1 MKYKLQFRLQSGQIP
16 SVSIADGSCPRKRVA
31 FPGYRRVAFRAID
44 GSLSRPLDGSLPK
57 PLDGSL
63 PKPLDGSR
71 FKL

>member
-16 SVSIADGSCPRKRVA
+16 SVSIADGSCP
-31 FPGYRRVAFRAID
+31 GSGSLFRAIDGSLSSTVD
-44 GSLSRPLDGSLPK
+44 GSLSRPLDGSLSR

-63 PKPLDGSR
+63 